1 MLLIESV
8 NIMKKKSYFIYRFF
22 AVFLILFILGTD
34 QHMLS
39 PTPIVYAAQ
48 KNIKLNVRRK
58 KMLKNETFTIKVYR
72 TRKKHTVSFQ
82 VEDSSIIS
90 ILSTQEKECTI
101 QALSVGTTNV
111 YVTIT
116 NTKKPEKSKVLKC
129 KISVTPPAAS
139 IQFRIS
145 SYNMPLESYLNL
157 YSLIALK
164 PSYTAELP
172 VFEVTEGDCIT
183 VSPNGFVSTL
193 YQGSAT
199 VTASISSGKSD
210 QITIYVE

>member
-82 VEDSSIIS
+82 DEDSSI
-90 ILSTQEKECTI
+90 
-101 QALSVGTTNV
+101 
-111 YVTIT
+111 
-116 NTKKPEKSKVLKC
+116 
-129 KISVTPPAAS
+129 
-139 IQFRIS
+139 
-145 SYNMPLESYLNL
+145 
-157 YSLIALK
+157 
-164 PSYTAELP
+164 
-172 VFEVTEGDCIT
+172 
-183 VSPNGFVSTL
+183 
-193 YQGSAT
+193 QG
-199 VTASISSGKSD
+199 
-210 QITIYVE
+210 

>member
-1 MLLIESV
+1 MK
-8 NIMKKKSYFIYRFF
+8 NKKKSYFIYRFF
-22 AVFLILFILGTD
+22 AFFLVLFLLGTD
-34 QHMLS
+34 QIMFYS
-39 PTPIVYAAQ
+39 APTVYAAP

-58 KMLKNETFTIKVYR
+58 KMLKNEVFTIKVYR

-82 VEDSSIIS
+82 VEDESIVS

-101 QALSVGTTNV
+101 QALSVGKTNV
-111 YVTIT
+111 YVNIT

-139 IQFRIS
+139 IQFRTS
-145 SYNMPLESYLNL
+145 SYNMALGSYLNL

-164 PSYTAELP
+164 PGYTAEVP
-172 VFEVTEGDCIT
+172 VFAVTEGDCIT

-193 YQGSAT
+193 YQGSA
-199 VTASISSGKSD
+199 VVNASISNGKSD
-210 QITIYVE
+210 RITIYVE